1 MVGQIPGFRSRHY
14 RFSISRSIKFSARQT
29 LGSSSKKFYVVLRL
43 ADGCLREH
51 TENHDSACVAQI
63 GRCHALG
70 YYCRRLREP
79 AMPVFL
85 PRVAKNQLSDLVPSR
100 PCTPITAMVPFII
113 VPLKKKGLVWQGRCF
128 LHFPLAGVAQ
138 LVEHLICNQRVRGS
152 NPFASSRKYFPAG
165 GGLGSGATGF
175 SNALHSELFRRVVIF
190 RSVFVR
196 DPWFPCVA

>member
-113 VPLKKKGLVWQGRCF
+113 VPLKKKGLVWQGTM
-128 LHFPLAGVAQ
+128 LGHVPLAGVAQ

-152 NPFASSRKYFPAG
+152 NPFARSR
-165 GGLGSGATGF
+165 
-175 SNALHSELFRRVVIF
+175 E
-190 RSVFVR
+190 SVFR
-196 DPWFPCVA
+196 NFRA